1 MKKIILTLLCV
12 TFSLALT
19 ADDKAKNSNNQ
30 ASNKT
35 ENQDE
40 IIIGF
45 TKGDQTDI
53 FAIPLDD
60 DQLGQEEEL
69 DLFEKE
75 SKEYLEKKTQ
85 ESSIKK

>member
-1 MKKIILTLLCV
+1 MKKTLLTLICI
-12 TFSLALT
+12 TFSLALS

-30 ASNKT
+30 PANKT

-60 DQLGQEEEL
+60 DQLGQDEEL
-69 DLFEKE
+69 NEFEKE
-75 SKEYLEKKTQ
+75 SQAYLKKKEQ
-85 ESSIKK
+85 ESNSRK

>member
-1 MKKIILTLLCV
+1 MRKILLTLLSI

-19 ADDKAKNSNNQ
+19 ADDKAKNSNNP
-30 ASNKT
+30 SSSKT

-75 SKEYLEKKTQ
+75 SKEYLQKKDQ
-85 ESSIKK
+85 ESSSKK